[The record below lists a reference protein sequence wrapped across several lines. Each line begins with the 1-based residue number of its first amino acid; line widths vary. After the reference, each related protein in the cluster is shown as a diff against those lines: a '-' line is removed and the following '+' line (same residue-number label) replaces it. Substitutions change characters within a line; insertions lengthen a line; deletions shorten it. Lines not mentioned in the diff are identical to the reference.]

1 MTFGAMAAWQAWLL
15 LGAAAAAAAALFLIK
30 LRPPRMIV
38 PSLLLW
44 RKVLDESRE
53 LTLWERIRRAVSLVV
68 TIVIALAIAFAM
80 TRPGPSGGAT
90 ATTGRVLIVVD
101 SSWSMQAHT
110 RTGETRWQRAI
121 AEGRRLTAAA
131 SGGEVALATTAD
143 GLVEG
148 PTTDGAL
155 IETALD
161 RLAPGGGETSAWP
174 ELAGAGAVHFL
185 TDGAVNRSLPASV
198 IVHSVFEPAAN
209 VAVTALDVRP
219 SLAAA
224 NAGDAYVEIAN
235 FAAAAQT
242 VRVTLTRG
250 ETGIFNREMSLGRRR
265 SCGRSSR
272 SCAAATRRCAPAC
285 RPRQRAR
292 GGRRGG
298 RVDRQRETARGHR
311 RRPAHRVAAGRVRA
325 RPRRSRDLFDPT
337 PATTCAGQ
345 EDVTI
350 FVGWAP
356 AEPRSGRRC
365 CSRRRSTPPGSGASA
380 RRTRSSRARAG
391 SPPAAIRW
399 CSASIRSRCRS
410 IGRGA
415 TAPPSL
421 TPVALSER
429 GTPLVYVSETPAHRF
444 AVVTFGADESNLAG
458 APGFPVLIGNALD
471 WLTHPSSGSA
481 QAGPAHRPRLVT
493 FEEGVARVTGPD
505 GADVRLARVDRASVG
520 MLRQPGFYAV
530 EGGGARSTIAI
541 NAGDQLL
548 SNLTRAPSGRSGTA
562 QVVEAGAS
570 GRAWWIYFAV
580 AAFALALAE
589 WWTWQRRITV

>member
-161 RLAPGGGETSAWP
+161 RLAPGGGEASAWP

-250 ETGIFNREMSLGRRR
+250 ETGIFNREMSLGPSEVLRQVVPLVR
-265 SCGRSSR
+265 GGD
-272 SCAAATRRCAPAC
+272 PAL
-285 RPRQRAR
+285 RAR
-292 GGRRGG
+292 VQASDNALEVDDEAVAWIDSARPLAVTVVGRRTEWL
-298 RVDRQRETARGHR
+298 QAAFARDPG
-311 RRPAHRVAAGRVRA
+311 VRA
-325 RPRRSRDLFDPT
+325 TYFDPT
-337 PATTCAGQ
+337 NYLPGQ

-356 AEPRSGRRC
+356 ADVPKRPALLFAPPLDTAWLGQRAEDAVESGPRWHSSGSHPVVLGVDPFTLSIDR
-365 CSRRRSTPPGSGASA
+365 A
-380 RRTRSSRARAG
+380 RRY
-391 SPPAAIRW
+391 
-399 CSASIRSRCRS
+399 SA
-410 IGRGA
+410 
-415 TAPPSL
+415 PSL